1 MIYLFSIM
9 YAPELLSTFHFNS
22 SCFVSYHNH
31 GLLGFHMYDT
41 NVLYMCQDMS
51 EYQLEMQTI
60 KA

>member
-1 MIYLFSIM
+1 M